1 MCSKT
6 SGCDVKRRAIKCKC
20 KCNNTSEYS
29 YTLLTQNRLYLPLYK
44 NITAHICHFTN
55 TSLCCRSKFKKA
67 YTYYLFTIQL
77 TYYVKPVQVRIQ
89 IAFLQ
94 YPFKCQARS
103 NPERPGP
110 QNIIVNLCYHLPS
123 YLVLSKWRIVHL
135 LW

>member
-77 TYYVKPVQVRIQ
+77 TYYVKPVQVRYIDYFFTVPIQ
-89 IAFLQ
+89 MPG
-94 YPFKCQARS
+94 PFKSRATRS
-103 NPERPGP
+103 PVYTRQFMLPLTLLSS
-110 QNIIVNLCYHLPS
+110 II
-123 YLVLSKWRIVHL
+123 
-135 LW
+135 